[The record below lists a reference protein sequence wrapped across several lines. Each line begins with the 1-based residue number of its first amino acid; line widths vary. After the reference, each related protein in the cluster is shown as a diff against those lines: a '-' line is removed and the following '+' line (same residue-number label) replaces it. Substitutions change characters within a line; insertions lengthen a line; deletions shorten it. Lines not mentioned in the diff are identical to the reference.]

1 MKYILLIYGDE
12 QRWATMTQE
21 QMTAVY
27 AGHRA
32 YGEALRAAGVMEGGS
47 ELKPVTTATSIKFTN
62 GTPKTVDGPFAET
75 KEQLAG
81 YYVINVDNLEQ
92 AIGWAEKMP
101 GMTTGTVEIR
111 PMTANNTTRG

>member
-12 QRWATMTQE
+12 RSWAKMSQDE
-21 QMTAVY
+21 MTAVY
-27 AGHRA
+27 EGHRA
-32 YGEALRAAGVMEGGS
+32 YGASMRAAGVMEGGS
-47 ELKPVTTATSIKFTN
+47 ELKPVSTATSIRFSN
-62 GTPKTVDGPFAET
+62 GRPKTVDGPFAET

-101 GMTTGTVEIR
+101 GMTNGAVEIR
-111 PMTANNTTRG
+111 PMTANNTTR